1 MLPLLC
7 AIDGP
12 GLAPPPPHKS
22 ATSSAQE
29 NIKGSLTALHVTS
42 SIWVSATETL
52 FETHREVDP
61 GPCRTAGTLRR
72 CLPQTRH
79 TVFAELENRL
89 KGSLQATRLDH
100 CCRILAGAGLTGASG
115 LGF

>member
-1 MLPLLC
+1 MVLDWHPLP
-7 AIDGP
+7 
-12 GLAPPPPHKS
+12 KS

-29 NIKGSLTALHVTS
+29 NIKGSLTALHITS
-42 SIWVSATETL
+42 SIWVAGRVAEML
-52 FETHREVDP
+52 FETHCEVDP
-61 GPCRTAGTLRR
+61 GPCHTAGTLRR
-72 CLPQTRH
+72 CLPQTRP